1 MKKNIIKFII
11 IFLLIFGISD
21 SKVFAQF
28 SKKISGEQLEKLLTE
43 NYILI
48 NGRFGSFKWEF
59 NKDKTYYVFPHHDK
73 TFQMPNNGTWEI
85 TGFLGGGSSLILT
98 DRQQIINGRNI
109 KYQFY
114 FGEDGYIYTGSERM
128 HTYSLENIQEKISR
142 EARLVEEK
150 RIAEEL
156 RLKKIEEEKRQLAIK
171 REQERIKQEQ
181 ERIKQEEEK
190 KRFQAE
196 YELAVKKDKERRE
209 EEERKELYASIVK
222 YSLLG
227 LFLLIISYLTYKYK
241 SKIFEYKSKIFLDLK
256 KSFNKEFLNKK
267 LNKSTTFSELINK
280 PLQSLNLKDFDVNKS
295 TIFEMTGYK
304 TFVIRFKKKIE
315 WGKILEF
322 LNKNLDDKNINA
334 KNLSYSLHNLRSDGS
349 WDNREVLVGN
359 AMEFRCFD
367 QSLRYQFANH
377 YKYAERISNLVNKK
391 FLNLEGLT
399 YNEILDV
406 KNIISANLT
415 SEGKIKLRYK
425 WGWSIAIF
433 FLFLIFAGMF
443 SEENRYTT
451 SDEQAY
457 CDRYADPYNVLLRSK
472 DHLDY
477 SNYRFRREACIR
489 EIIKYKKL
497 KH

>member
-1 MKKNIIKFII
+1 LIGTII
-11 IFLLIFGISD
+11 IAGAVYYINKFHKDKAKNLFLTL
-21 SKVFAQF
+21 
-28 SKKISGEQLEKLLTE
+28 KK
-43 NYILI
+43 Y
-48 NGRFGSFKWEF
+48 FKNKFF
-59 NKDKTYYVFPHHDK
+59 NKEF
-73 TFQMPNNGTWEI
+73 FN
-85 TGFLGGGSSLILT
+85 
-98 DRQQIINGRNI
+98 
-109 KYQFY
+109 
-114 FGEDGYIYTGSERM
+114 
-128 HTYSLENIQEKISR
+128 
-142 EARLVEEK
+142 
-150 RIAEEL
+150 
-156 RLKKIEEEKRQLAIK
+156 
-171 REQERIKQEQ
+171 
-181 ERIKQEEEK
+181 
-190 KRFQAE
+190 
-196 YELAVKKDKERRE
+196 KE
-209 EEERKELYASIVK
+209 
-222 YSLLG
+222 
-227 LFLLIISYLTYKYK
+227 F
-241 SKIFEYKSKIFLDLK
+241 
-256 KSFNKEFLNKK
+256 FNKEFLNKK

-322 LNKNLDDKNINA
+322 LNKNLDDKNIND
-334 KNLSYSLHNLRSDGS
+334 KNLSYSLHNLRGDGS

-359 AMEFRCFD
+359 AMDFRCFD

-377 YKYAERISNLVNKK
+377 YKYAEQISNLVNKK

-425 WGWSIAIF
+425 WGWSIAFF

-489 EIIKYKKL
+489 EIIKYKKS